1 VDPLH
6 EREPVAQQMQWQPG
20 DPMMSGFVRDY
31 ATVSPADPLPTG
43 QYYAAAE
50 VPVLNFMAENFC
62 VCLQRYKN

>member
-1 VDPLH
+1 
-6 EREPVAQQMQWQPG
+6 
-20 DPMMSGFVRDY
+20 MMSGFVRDY